1 MKNDERIR
9 MKLLKFYSKTCGPC
23 RLLSKIIESLK
34 VEDLEVVSIDIAENN
49 SAVEEYSIRS
59 VPTLVFL
66 DNEGKEFH
74 RETKPIPKEKLEQII
89 SQKG

>member
-1 MKNDERIR
+1 